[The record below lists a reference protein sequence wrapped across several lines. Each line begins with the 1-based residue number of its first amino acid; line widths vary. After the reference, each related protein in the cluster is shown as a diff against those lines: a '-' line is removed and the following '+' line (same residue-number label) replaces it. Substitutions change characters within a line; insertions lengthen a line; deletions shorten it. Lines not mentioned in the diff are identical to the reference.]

1 MVTQPPEVRNAARR
15 EHIHQQG
22 RKAKAK
28 AKLARRMATRKQERE
43 DSTGQLR
50 QQRLANNIPRTIEN
64 TKEWVGASSSTTTAT
79 SHKKERANLDETD
92 QDSDPDEQDDEQQDD
107 VDARN
112 DHDDTM
118 QEGDDAGDAMTRPVQ
133 IKSNNPDDPNDI
145 QLDMAGLEDLFAH
158 QESQQQADID
168 AGLPAPQH
176 KPILLTTSPRPHGPT
191 YAFMNEFQSLIGGKK
206 YVHIVPRKNARFEL
220 SKVCKWAAKRG
231 YGAILVVGED
241 LHGKPGEHAL
251 SLSSLQQQKMLLRW
265 LA

>member
-15 EHIHQQG
+15 EHIHHQG

-43 DSTGQLR
+43 DTTGQLR

-64 TKEWVGASSSTTTAT
+64 TKEWVGASSSTTAPVP
-79 SHKKERANLDETD
+79 SKKERANLDESD
-92 QDSDPDEQDDEQQDD
+92 QDSDSDEQDDEQQDD

-112 DHDDTM
+112 DDHDTM
-118 QEGDDAGDAMTRPVQ
+118 QEGDAMTRPVQ

-168 AGLPAPQH
+168 AGLPAAAQQH

-191 YAFMNEFQSLIGGKK
+191 YAFMNEFQSLLGGKK
-206 YVHIVPRKNARFEL
+206 HVHIVPRKNARFEL

-251 SLSSLQQQKMLLRW
+251 SVLVLNKRCFTLG
-265 LA
+265 AP